1 MEKRRSNMM
10 SYPARSALRS
20 TRLPPGVRRFVFF
33 IALCALAPSAAAQ
46 VQTRVV
52 DIPTRPGVTQRFLY
66 LAPERPRAAVML
78 YAGGDGGLR
87 IQSGQTIT
95 RLGGNFLVRSRSLFT
110 DTGLAVAV
118 MDAPSDRQN
127 GPHLTAFR
135 QTPQHVEDAS
145 AVIAWLREQTRAPV
159 WLIGTSNGTLSAAH
173 IATQLSRERGGAD
186 GIVLTATV
194 LVPPNGRTR
203 PVTNMPLDRI
213 AVPVLLAHHKSDAC
227 VACPFAATGEVMARL
242 SAAPRKALLAFEGG
256 ITRGDPCE
264 ARAHHGFN
272 GIEREVVAKIVDW
285 IK

>member
-20 TRLPPGVRRFVFF
+20 TRLPPGIRRFVFF
-33 IALCALAPSAAAQ
+33 IALCALAAGAAAQ

-66 LAPERPRAAVML
+66 LAPERPRVAVML

-110 DTGLAVAV
+110 DMGLAVAV
-118 MDAPSDRQN
+118 MDAPSDRQD

-194 LVPPNGRTR
+194 LVSPSGRTR

>member
-1 MEKRRSNMM
+1 MENRHSNIVPN
-10 SYPARSALRS
+10 PARSALRS
-20 TRLPPGVRRFVFF
+20 KRLAPGIPRFFWF
-33 IALCALAPSAAAQ
+33 IALCAFAQGSAAQ
-46 VQTRVV
+46 IQTRVV

-87 IQSGQTIT
+87 IQSGQTINS
-95 RLGGNFLVRSRSLFT
+95 LGGNFLVRSRSLFA
-110 DTGLAVAV
+110 DMGLAVAV

-135 QTPQHVEDAS
+135 QTPQHVEDAR
-145 AVIAWLREQTRAPV
+145 AVIAWLREQTRVPV

-194 LVPPNGRTR
+194 LVSPSGRTR
-203 PVTNMPLDRI
+203 PVTKMPLERI
-213 AVPVLLAHHKSDAC
+213 AVPVLLAHHKNDGC
-227 VACPFAATGEVMARL
+227 VACPFAATEEVMARL
-242 SAAPRKALLAFEGG
+242 SAAPRKTLLAFEGG
-256 ITRGDPCE
+256 TTRGDPCE
-264 ARAHHGFN
+264 AFAHHGFN
-272 GIEREVVAKIVDW
+272 GIEREVVAKIADW

>member
-1 MEKRRSNMM
+1 
-10 SYPARSALRS
+10 
-20 TRLPPGVRRFVFF
+20 
-33 IALCALAPSAAAQ
+33 
-46 VQTRVV
+46 VV

-135 QTPQHVEDAS
+135 QTPQHVENAS

-194 LVPPNGRTR
+194 LVSPSGRTR

>member
-20 TRLPPGVRRFVFF
+20 TRLPPGIRRFVSF
-33 IALCALAPSAAAQ
+33 IALCALAAGAAAQ

-52 DIPTRPGVTQRFLY
+52 DIPTRPGITQRFLY

-194 LVPPNGRTR
+194 LVSPSGRTR

>member
-20 TRLPPGVRRFVFF
+20 TRLPPGIRRFVFF
-33 IALCALAPSAAAQ
+33 IALCALAAGAAAQ
-46 VQTRVV
+46 VQTPVV

-87 IQSGQTIT
+87 IQSSQTIT

-194 LVPPNGRTR
+194 LVSPSGRTR

-213 AVPVLLAHHKSDAC
+213 AVPVLLAHHKKDGC

-242 SAAPRKALLAFEGG
+242 STAPRKALLAFEGG

-264 ARAHHGFN
+264 AMAHHGFN
-272 GIEREVVAKIVDW
+272 GIEREVVAKIADW